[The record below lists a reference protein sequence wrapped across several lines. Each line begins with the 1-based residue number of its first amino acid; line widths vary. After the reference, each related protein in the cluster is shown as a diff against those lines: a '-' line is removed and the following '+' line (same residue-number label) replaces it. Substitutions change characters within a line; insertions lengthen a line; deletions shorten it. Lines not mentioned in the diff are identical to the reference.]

1 MTCSL
6 SHFVNNLNEGFDKIK
21 CKYEQNNK
29 KI

>member
-6 SHFVNNLNEGFDKIK
+6 SHFVNNFNEGLEKIK

>member
-6 SHFVNNLNEGFDKIK
+6 SHFVNNLPQGFHKIK

>member
-6 SHFVNNLNEGFDKIK
+6 SHFANNLNERFDQIK